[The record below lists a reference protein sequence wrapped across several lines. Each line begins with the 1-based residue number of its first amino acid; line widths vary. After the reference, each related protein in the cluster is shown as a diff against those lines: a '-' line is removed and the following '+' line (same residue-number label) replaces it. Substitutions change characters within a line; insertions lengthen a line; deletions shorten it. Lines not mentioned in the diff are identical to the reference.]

1 MESVT
6 KPVDP
11 STTPE
16 VVVDRWKN
24 RRRMCWLAML
34 AGLVFPVLVL
44 ATKSNQLGVIAT
56 PFYLFVSL
64 VVTAYIGGAVVD
76 DNWSKK

>member
-1 MESVT
+1 MESVEDA
-6 KPVDP
+6 PVDP
-11 STTPE
+11 VIE
-16 VVVDRWKN
+16 VDRWKN
-24 RRRMCWLAML
+24 RRRMCWLAMIG
-34 AGLVFPVLVL
+34 GLVYPVLMLV
-44 ATKSNQLGVIAT
+44 TKSDQLGIIAT